1 MTRHLSFVPLVSL
14 LIIFSSVISQSKPVV
29 ALTLHTNSRWIVNEA
44 GQRVKLA
51 CVNWVSHM
59 EPMVA
64 EGLNKQPLDAIS
76 KKIVSMGFN
85 CVRLTWPIY
94 LVTNESLASLT
105 VRESFQRVG
114 LSQYI
119 AGIQAK
125 NPSIIDVSL
134 IKAFQAVVS
143 NLGAN
148 NLMVILDN
156 HVSKPGWCCSE
167 GDGNGFFG
175 DKYFNP
181 DLWIKGLT
189 RMATIFKGVPNV
201 VGMSLRNEPRGPRQ
215 NVPDWFRYM
224 PKGAEAVHSA
234 NPNVL
239 VILSGLNYDTDLS
252 FLQNRTVKLTF
263 TGKLVFEVH
272 RYGFTDGDTWKYRNA
287 NEACAKVQDTIM
299 RVAGFLLEQGWPLF
313 VSEFG
318 MDLRGNDVL
327 LNRYMNCF
335 FALAAELDFDWNIWT
350 LGGNYY
356 IKQGVTE
363 FEEYY
368 GMLHWNT
375 NQPRNS
381 SFVQRLSGIQ
391 SPFQGPGLPETNP
404 HQVIFHPLTGLCV
417 RRKSPL
423 EPLRLGPCYD
433 SEAWSYTTQKTLSL
447 KGTNLCLQVDGLGKP
462 AKLGNICSNSGSQW
476 EPISD
481 SKLHLSSKVGN
492 ATTVCLDVDS
502 SQNIVTNT
510 CECVSKGR
518 TCDPESQWFKLIR
531 SARCPSSTK

>member
-1 MTRHLSFVPLVSL
+1 MSL
-14 LIIFSSVISQSKPVV
+14 EAPDRMCLIGSGKYTILIIFVFCASSFSFLVKILKD
-29 ALTLHTNSRWIVNEA
+29 ANFANEM
-44 GQRVKLA
+44 R
-51 CVNWVSHM
+51 
-59 EPMVA
+59 
-64 EGLNKQPLDAIS
+64 
-76 KKIVSMGFN
+76 
-85 CVRLTWPIY
+85 
-94 LVTNESLASLT
+94 
-105 VRESFQRVG
+105 
-114 LSQYI
+114 
-119 AGIQAK
+119 
-125 NPSIIDVSL
+125 
-134 IKAFQAVVS
+134 
-143 NLGAN
+143 
-148 NLMVILDN
+148 
-156 HVSKPGWCCSE
+156 
-167 GDGNGFFG
+167 
-175 DKYFNP
+175 
-181 DLWIKGLT
+181 
-189 RMATIFKGVPNV
+189 
-201 VGMSLRNEPRGPRQ
+201 
-215 NVPDWFRYM
+215 RYM

-391 SPFQGPGLPETNP
+391 SPFQG
-404 HQVIFHPLTGLCV
+404 
-417 RRKSPL
+417 
-423 EPLRLGPCYD
+423 
-433 SEAWSYTTQKTLSL
+433 
-447 KGTNLCLQVDGLGKP
+447 NL
-462 AKLGNICSNSGSQW
+462 
-476 EPISD
+476 
-481 SKLHLSSKVGN
+481 
-492 ATTVCLDVDS
+492 
-502 SQNIVTNT
+502 
-510 CECVSKGR
+510 
-518 TCDPESQWFKLIR
+518 
-531 SARCPSSTK
+531 